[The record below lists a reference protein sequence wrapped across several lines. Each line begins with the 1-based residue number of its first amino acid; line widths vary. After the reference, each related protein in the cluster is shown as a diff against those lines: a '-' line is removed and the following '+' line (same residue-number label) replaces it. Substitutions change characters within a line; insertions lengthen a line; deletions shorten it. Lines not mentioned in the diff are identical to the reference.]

1 MSERPELKRVVLA
14 SAASPVNLGVL
25 GVAVAVGL
33 ALAVMGVG
41 GAGVGAAVLTLGV
54 LAYGALMALDLT
66 SPKFVAKV
74 AGGGPRVRVAEI
86 EKVEPQVMLDQ
97 IRPQELRAIY
107 QMILTNYQRTLAAFQ
122 SSSESLK
129 ESLSDSLTRCGQLVN
144 EAGRTAIKGNA
155 LRNYLELQTA
165 QSIEAEAESLEESAR
180 QAKDDKAAET
190 YQKAAASAREQLATH
205 RQIEGLYDRVKA
217 QLAAIETSTDG
228 VYAKIVK
235 LQATDLQEAIL
246 VNQSISEHLDA
257 LSSDMHI
264 LESVVEETIQ
274 EIAP

>member
-1 MSERPELKRVVLA
+1 MSERSELKRVVLA

-25 GVAVAVGL
+25 GVAVAVAL

-74 AGGGPRVRVAEI
+74 TGGGPRVRVAEI

-107 QMILTNYQRTLAAFQ
+107 QMILTNYQRTVSAYEG
-122 SSSESLK
+122 SSDSLK
-129 ESLSDSLTRCGQLVN
+129 QSLSDSLARCGQLVN
-144 EAGRTAIKGNA
+144 EAGRTAVKGNA

-165 QSIEAEAESLEESAR
+165 QSIEAEAQSLEESAR
-180 QAKDDKAAET
+180 QAKDEKAAAT
-190 YQKAAASAREQLATH
+190 YQKAAASAREQLATY

-246 VNQSISEHLDA
+246 VNQSIAEHLDA